1 MDVTRTSLLYR
12 HPAYQSMASQSTPA
26 SGSLADRIT
35 KPESSTAPAIP
46 AMNATASSFQPASG
60 TSWADEVNSPS
71 VANPPIAVP
80 ETAAAAH
87 TTTTEASKEPNIPQ
101 MDGATEPFNGSSL
114 QEPDYAVDIKLADM
128 QADPNHPL
136 FSVTAFEDLGL

>member
-1 MDVTRTSLLYR
+1 
-12 HPAYQSMASQSTPA
+12 MAAPNTAA
-26 SGSLADRIT
+26 SGSLADRIS
-35 KPESSTAPAIP
+35 KPDSNTTNTNPG
-46 AMNATASSFQPASG
+46 MNAGASSFQPASG

-71 VANPPIAVP
+71 VANPPSAIP
-80 ETAAAAH
+80 ETAAPAP
-87 TTTTEASKEPNIPQ
+87 TTTNEASQQPNIPQ

-128 QADPNHPL
+128 QADPNNPL

>member
-1 MDVTRTSLLYR
+1 
-12 HPAYQSMASQSTPA
+12 MASLNTPA

-35 KPESSTAPAIP
+35 KPDASATPTG
-46 AMNATASSFQPASG
+46 MNATASSFQPASG

-71 VANPPIAVP
+71 VEIPPAAIP
-80 ETAAAAH
+80 EAAPAPTA
-87 TTTTEASKEPNIPQ
+87 TSSEASKEPNIPQ

-128 QADPNHPL
+128 QADPNNPL

>member
-1 MDVTRTSLLYR
+1 
-12 HPAYQSMASQSTPA
+12 MASQSTPA

-35 KPESSTAPAIP
+35 KPESSTTPAIP

-71 VANPPIAVP
+71 VANPPAAIP
-80 ETAAAAH
+80 ETAAAH

-136 FSVTAFEDLGL
+136 YSVTVFEDLGL